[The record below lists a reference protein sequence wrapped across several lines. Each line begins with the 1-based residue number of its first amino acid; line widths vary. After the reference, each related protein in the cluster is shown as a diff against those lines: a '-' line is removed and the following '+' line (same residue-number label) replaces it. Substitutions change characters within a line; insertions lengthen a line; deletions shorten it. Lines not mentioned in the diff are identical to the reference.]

1 MPRPKRKPT
10 TPSHELRRKIEEIRR
25 DLADAQND
33 SAYAPCASLH
43 RLEIDT
49 LALLWEREAIEAKQ
63 AAEAEAMAHEAR
75 DSAAVFATVLD
86 LARAMPE
93 ELREQLVAALLH
105 QPSLRVVGE

>member
-1 MPRPKRKPT
+1 MMFPLVRDLAT
-10 TPSHELRRKIEEIRR
+10 TGIPVVVTCRVLGFSTQAFYRWGKSPCSPR

-63 AAEAEAMAHEAR
+63 AYTVEEAVAKVR
-75 DSAAVFATVLD
+75 STAT
-86 LARAMPE
+86 AKWRPTT
-93 ELREQLVAALLH
+93 
-105 QPSLRVVGE
+105 SLKSCG

>member
-10 TPSHELRRKIEEIRR
+10 TPSSELRRKIEEIRR

-49 LALLWEREAIEAKQ
+49 LALLWEREAIEAAEAKA
-63 AAEAEAMAHEAR
+63 AAEAIHDQR
-75 DSAAVFATVLD
+75 DNGAVFAAVLEAARELPAEMRD
-86 LARAMPE
+86 QLA
-93 ELREQLVAALLH
+93 AALAH
-105 QPSLRVVGE
+105 EPVLRVVGG